1 LASNFIRLAW
11 FWQTNLIGYCSR
23 NVMAGL
29 DPAIHALLS
38 QDMGWKTPPPV
49 SQNTKVFLL
58 LFLQK
63 KKALD
68 PTSIPQIQL
77 IMRRRRTRQRTG
89 AGADQRPGPRP
100 KPRRSADD
108 CTAAGTDRAAGEC
121 PLTRRIAATGNSQQ
135 GGR

>member
-1 LASNFIRLAW
+1 
-11 FWQTNLIGYCSR
+11 
-23 NVMAGL
+23 MAGL

-68 PTSIPQIQL
+68 PTSIPQI
-77 IMRRRRTRQRTG
+77 
-89 AGADQRPGPRP
+89 
-100 KPRRSADD
+100 
-108 CTAAGTDRAAGEC
+108 
-121 PLTRRIAATGNSQQ
+121 
-135 GGR
+135 

>member
-1 LASNFIRLAW
+1 LNLGHGRWHFRRLRPPTLEHFPINRKRSSFILASNFIRLAW

-68 PTSIPQIQL
+68 PPSIPQI
-77 IMRRRRTRQRTG
+77 
-89 AGADQRPGPRP
+89 
-100 KPRRSADD
+100 
-108 CTAAGTDRAAGEC
+108 
-121 PLTRRIAATGNSQQ
+121 
-135 GGR
+135 